1 LAFAEKDPSAK
12 NAALRYFVLDR
23 STVFGVLEHRVSPQ
37 SDDSLPTITI
47 LSRTPAGK
55 RCWTMQLRHWPR
67 SSGAQAFEHLKP
79 VTQPEPKPDKLIEPT
94 LPKPYWPESADN
106 VPRIKADYSIP
117 SLDHILD
124 PQREVEQT
132 SLKEA
137 VRKQVS
143 AETEALAKYKHSN
156 NPISLSQCIRVTS
169 PKSSESFQTSRLFLS
184 HLGVL
189 SLDNLQCAA
198 YQQQPSLVSLGT
210 TNTLLSAA
218 LHELD
223 SMPTRNTENVYIL
236 YVRTGQTKLTDIFRN
251 KGTLRS
257 SPPFHEF
264 LLSLGWPVDIPSH
277 PGWKGPFASPRFKFC
292 KLHPTPYYADVTVE
306 LLFVVPSLQ
315 PQVPFL
321 LDSVTPT
328 SSLGS
333 PKLEQHSVTERF
345 ATKEEPSLSH
355 LSRSSYSAP
364 TSPTETAL
372 MGVQA
377 TTTTE
382 TPPSRLGLRRVGG
395 GRSTNTCDM
404 GLGVVWLEKFEDYQ
418 TFPLEEFSLAMNS
431 LDNPTASTA
440 SAAQLS
446 KQKTECVVIFIHP
459 LNTGLYRI
467 KTASTSNRYDVLVL
481 SSFTII

>member
-1 LAFAEKDPSAK
+1 
-12 NAALRYFVLDR
+12 
-23 STVFGVLEHRVSPQ
+23 
-37 SDDSLPTITI
+37 
-47 LSRTPAGK
+47 
-55 RCWTMQLRHWPR
+55 
-67 SSGAQAFEHLKP
+67 

-467 KTASTSNRYDVLVL
+467 KTASTSNRWHCGGPLLDGMVVSRRVLGLLVRQTVINTTRRRRL
-481 SSFTII
+481 DTDNHVSPHVPRKRKIEEISNQFELKFTIPQFFDSLFVPTHTPTQV